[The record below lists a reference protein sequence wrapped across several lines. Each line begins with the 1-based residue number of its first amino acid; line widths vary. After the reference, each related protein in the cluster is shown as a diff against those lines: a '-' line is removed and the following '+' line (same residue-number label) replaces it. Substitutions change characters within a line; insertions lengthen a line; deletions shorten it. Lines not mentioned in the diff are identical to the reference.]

1 MYCTYLGKTVIMREN
16 VLQFA
21 ALCRRK
27 DNLFQL
33 MELAQEMRC

>member
-1 MYCTYLGKTVIMREN
+1 MREN

-21 ALCRRK
+21 ALSLSLCRRK

-33 MELAQEMRC
+33 MELAQEMRCW